1 MFMSFAANPTYERGH
16 DRGLVLVQ
24 VSTLSPSRPP
34 SVTVVSP
41 YATVYQPGYN
51 LYESLRSVKNNP
63 GPRRYSYSIYQ
74 NLVSA
79 RNVTSHQEDF
89 MMTRRI
95 SFPSSNDSKSSA
107 APSNAPCDYATVRE
121 KIQKEPEE
129 KCSRDETKT
138 ADLTVT
144 CPSLPSPSLQ
154 RKEMANATEITA
166 CSSSTLSLSSLQFY
180 DGGDQK
186 VHGTDSLHKGDSY
199 VEDQGGEL
207 DIIEKNENMLLE
219 SDTPH
224 EDIHD
229 DSSEGRLSGLEFVVD
244 SDCGDS
250 DSAFGEAIDETEN
263 QSPFYYVLEE
273 SEKTQEKKLYPS
285 VSLV

>member
-1 MFMSFAANPTYERGH
+1 
-16 DRGLVLVQ
+16 
-24 VSTLSPSRPP
+24 
-34 SVTVVSP
+34 
-41 YATVYQPGYN
+41 
-51 LYESLRSVKNNP
+51 
-63 GPRRYSYSIYQ
+63 
-74 NLVSA
+74 
-79 RNVTSHQEDF
+79 
-89 MMTRRI
+89 
-95 SFPSSNDSKSSA
+95 
-107 APSNAPCDYATVRE
+107 
-121 KIQKEPEE
+121 
-129 KCSRDETKT
+129 
-138 ADLTVT
+138 
-144 CPSLPSPSLQ
+144 
-154 RKEMANATEITA
+154 MANATEITA

-250 DSAFGEAIDETEN
+250 DSAFGEATDETEN